1 MISAKYHYFISLLIF
16 CFLRLYLPLNKNIF
30 MQYLLWVLGLGIL
43 GFFIG
48 KFIKHKSLYP
58 FMPFQYDF
66 RKRRNTFL
74 KSLELLDKINAKII
88 IETGTSREGLHGAK
102 SNGEQ
107 LLYSGNGQSKIMR
120 GYIP

>member
-1 MISAKYHYFISLLIF
+1 
-16 CFLRLYLPLNKNIF
+16 

-88 IETGTSREGLHGAK
+88 IETGTSREGLHGEK
-102 SNGEQ
+102 VMEQQ